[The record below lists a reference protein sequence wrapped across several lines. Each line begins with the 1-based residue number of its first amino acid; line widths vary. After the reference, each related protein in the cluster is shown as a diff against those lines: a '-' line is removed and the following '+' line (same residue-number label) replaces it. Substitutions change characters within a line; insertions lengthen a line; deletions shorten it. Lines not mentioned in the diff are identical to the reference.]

1 MGRTCETSRTCT
13 GACGS
18 RTCMFHEPFQEAR
31 GQRPVREARTHVG
44 LRATRAGERE
54 TRSGGRDAQGSAA
67 LGRKTDPMG
76 RRELLTDTEAHGDRG
91 SRPIGPTSSESK
103 ERPDG
108 PTWLCPAGRCLRSSR
123 GLSFPPPATH
133 RRVSRATGELRVGAS
148 HATLLERLLVC
159 SDRRSGKTGPLLCPP
174 GDWTRTSQSPPTATS
189 RELYPGFKLS
199 VWAKAALPLRPRECF
214 TGS

>member
-133 RRVSRATGELRVGAS
+133 RRRQPSHGRAQGWGISRYTAEEAARVQRPPLWENRTASVSSRGLDPHVPVPTHRHVPR
-148 HATLLERLLVC
+148 TL
-159 SDRRSGKTGPLLCPP
+159 
-174 GDWTRTSQSPPTATS
+174 
-189 RELYPGFKLS
+189 PGF
-199 VWAKAALPLRPRECF
+199 
-214 TGS
+214 